1 MKNRIASQLAIC
13 LAGAI
18 GLAAQSL
25 PPTAFQAVPELPYRL
40 QPNFFEL
47 PNGVNFGE
55 ASAVAV
61 NSRGHIFLFQRVKPM
76 LMEYDPS
83 GKFLRSLGE
92 GLFTVPHGLR
102 FDAEDNLWT
111 TDVGSHVVLKLS
123 PEGRVL
129 MVLGRKD
136 DGAEADWL
144 FNRPTDIAFDRN
156 FRFAFWL
163 RTNIPA
169 FASARDLSC
178 IRFHPKAPGVPS
190 NAFAGTHKPSFAPF
204 RSDFTHTPPSTPL
217 RRPDLF
223 CLAAAPIQRAVAKPE
238 FAAACF
244 QTCAASDGSWA
255 RRSASFTSSY
265 PARRL

>member
-163 RTNIPA
+163 RTNIPP
-169 FASARDLSC
+169 FASARDLSGAGS
-178 IRFHPKAPGVPS
+178 KAKDPVVRHT
-190 NAFAGTHKPSFAPF
+190 AFAGRRGQFAQDERSSRLSGWGNAEFWSFHLLHGFEHAANRGCLADNSAPAGTRNRLRLTVTSF
-204 RSDFTHTPPSTPL
+204 HSI
-217 RRPDLF
+217 RRPSSP
-223 CLAAAPIQRAVAKPE
+223 AP
-238 FAAACF
+238 CF
-244 QTCAASDGSWA
+244 
-255 RRSASFTSSY
+255 
-265 PARRL
+265 L